1 MCYCRSLF
9 TYIRLFCGTLFVQ
22 ASSFRRFLVS
32 KWFSEELTVKKEFTY
47 TKRDPQKR
55 RVYVQKKLQQKSFL
69 VSEWFSARQTT
80 EPISLCAVAGL
91 FSHTDASCVSLFVYC
106 SSLCKLLAPE
116 WLSTLHETT
125 TWSMHAL
132 LRREPFP
139 MSFFQHH
146 RSLFTTI
153 SLFSVPQVSL
163 FCNFVSCS

>member
-1 MCYCRSLF
+1 MGLFLYKQVLFGGSL
-9 TYIRLFCGTLFVQ
+9 YQNDSVKNLQLKKNLRIQKGTH
-22 ASSFRRFLVS
+22 
-32 KWFSEELTVKKEFTY
+32 
-47 TKRDPQKR
+47 KRD
-55 RVYVQKKLQQKSFL
+55 VCMSKKNYNKNHSLYQNDSVHDK
-69 VSEWFSARQTT
+69 TT